1 MAIIHPPSLSAKI
14 GRILAFCVTAFL
26 IFQFISVYLSW
37 QKQSLLAVA
46 SILTGLIINRLSPS
60 RYLTAALMLLSIA
73 ATFRYGWW
81 RVHVL
86 IDYFSV
92 SANRH
97 IGPQVVL
104 MLVLLSAEVYTAVI
118 MVLGYLQTIRPLE
131 RRPIPMPPEA
141 RQWPHVDI
149 LIPTYNE
156 PLAVVRYTALAAL
169 NVDYPPEK
177 LHIYILDDGTR
188 EDFEEFC
195 FQAGVGYI
203 TRPTHPHAKAGNI
216 NHALEAVSSPYIAI
230 FDCDHVPTRSFLQM
244 TLGWFL
250 RDQKLAM
257 LQTPHYF
264 YSPDP
269 FERNLLQYKTIPNE
283 GELFYGIIQ
292 DGNDLW
298 NATFFCGSCA
308 VIRRSALDEIGGIA
322 VETVTEDAHTS
333 LRLQRKGYNTAYI
346 NIPLAAG
353 LATETLAAHV
363 GQRVRWARGMI
374 QILRVDNPLF
384 GKGLNLTQR
393 LCYFVAM
400 CHFLYAVP
408 RIIFLLAPLTYLL
421 LRISIIPGYWVAI
434 LAYAM
439 PHLFLATLTNSRV
452 QSWHRHSFWNEIYE
466 TVLAPHILLPTVLA
480 FINPK
485 LGKFNVT
492 AKGGT
497 LAKTW
502 FDRKISAPTR
512 WLLVLNFLGLL
523 IAPYRLLVTDRTHA
537 GAICMNVAWI
547 VFNIVILG
555 VAAAVAYEQRQL
567 RSSVRIEANIAIR
580 IDLPGGRQIDA
591 ETVDMSVGGALIG
604 LPKHSTLPPG
614 TRIAVSFPTLCGEN
628 KVPAEI
634 QAATDSAV
642 RVAFY
647 PTDIVEQETLARALY
662 SRADAWIREPRSKEV
677 DRPWISL
684 GRVMV
689 LSGHGLYQWIRSV
702 RPPKRADETVTPAS
716 TTVALLLLAV
726 TAVFP
731 GRVWAA
737 GAQPPAVKVTGT
749 GARQNAKPADQSEA
763 ESNEVPTVRQLFSFR
778 DLNGETPIEMHGEVS
793 YYSVHVT
800 LPHSMVPQK
809 ATLKLVYSLDPAL
822 DVRNASLRI
831 QVNGFAVSAVTL
843 QPGQGSSTAE
853 IEIPERLLVRNSILT
868 FEFVGSGAMQSEP
881 EAKQHVFCRIL
892 PDSSLEISGAHL
904 HMERNLGRLP
914 LPFFDNELQTVTEIP
929 FVFLK
934 PPDSHMLQAAGIAA
948 SWTGV
953 QAQATPPRIT
963 ASVGKIPEGN
973 AIIFATRA
981 QLPVEWG
988 IPPGNGPLIALRS
1001 NPTDSFGNLLIVAGD
1016 DGAQLLTAAST
1027 LAMTAASSAGIKPP
1041 LLTGD
1046 TAQPGSLSL
1055 PPARDKD
1062 DAPRWMQAGALNPI
1076 AVCNDKAALRTDGSS
1091 PIPVYFHVPPD
1102 LFYGEELTVNLAI
1115 NYRYDASQVAPG
1127 SALRTYVNDNLVN
1140 ETALPPG
1147 QGIAAG
1153 QELVLV
1159 PVANLQPFGNTLRFS
1174 FDFIRA
1180 HRGPSQYAQPSGS
1193 IGCDSTLD
1201 LRGLNLWT
1209 VLPNLK
1215 LFATAGF
1222 PFTQR
1227 ADLAQTVVVLPTQ
1240 PEAGEIAL
1248 FLQLMS
1254 HFGRQTGYP
1263 ALRVSVA
1270 DSSTTLSPGFD
1281 YLILGSIGNQPAFDA
1296 LRPQLPVAFD
1306 RNGRIEVKPRRWLR
1320 SAGESVLSMNDNLAS
1335 FFRGI
1340 PAMVLDAPRAG
1351 DAPDALI
1358 EQIRS
1363 PASSG
1368 RSVVI
1373 IAFKRDADAAA
1384 IAAAFLEPKRSRPI
1398 AGSLNLMHGSDF
1410 KSYRADANEYYVGDI
1425 SWYTIMRIYISHHFL
1440 LLLLLVILM
1449 CLVLARS
1456 IDRWV
1461 EHRAQER
1468 LKLAASTETR

>member
-1 MAIIHPPSLSAKI
+1 MAIIHPHSLSAKI
-14 GRILAFCVTAFL
+14 GRILAFCATAFL
-26 IFQFISVYLSW
+26 IFQFISIYLSW

-46 SILTGLIINRLSPS
+46 CILTGLIINRLSPS
-60 RYLTAALMLLSIA
+60 RCVTAALMLLSIT

-81 RVHVL
+81 RVRTL
-86 IDYFSV
+86 FDYFSV
-92 SANRH
+92 SANHH
-97 IGPQVVL
+97 ISPDGCL
-104 MLVLLSAEVYTAVI
+104 MLVLLSAEVFTAVI
-118 MVLGYLQTIRPLE
+118 MILGYFQTIRPLQ
-131 RRPIPMPPEA
+131 RRPIPMPPEPG
-141 RQWPHVDI
+141 QWPHVDI

-195 FQAGVGYI
+195 FRAGVGYI

-216 NHALEAVSSPYIAI
+216 NHALEVVSSPYIAI

-244 TLGWFL
+244 TLGWLL

-308 VIRRSALDEIGGIA
+308 LIRRSALDEIGGIA

-374 QILRVDNPLF
+374 QILRTDNPLF

-393 LCYFVAM
+393 LCYFNAM

-466 TVLAPHILLPTVLA
+466 SVLAPHILMPTLLA
-480 FINPK
+480 LINPK

-502 FDRKISAPTR
+502 FDRKISTPTR

-523 IAPYRLLVTDRTHA
+523 VAPYRLLVTDRAHA

-547 VFNIVILG
+547 VFNIMILG

-567 RSSVRIEANIAIR
+567 RASVRIEARVAIR
-580 IDLPGGRQIDA
+580 IDLPGGREIDA
-591 ETVDMSVGGALIG
+591 ETIDMSVGGASIR
-604 LPKHSTLPPG
+604 LPKCPALPPG
-614 TRIAVSFPTLCGEN
+614 TRIAVSFPSLSGDD
-628 KVPAEI
+628 KVPAEVL
-634 QAATDSAV
+634 AASDSTV

-647 PTDIVEQETLARALY
+647 PTDILEQETLARAIY
-662 SRADAWIREPRSKEV
+662 SRADAWIQRSNEV
-677 DRPWISL
+677 DRPWISF
-684 GRVMV
+684 GRVIV
-689 LSGHGLYQWIRSV
+689 LSGHGIYQWIRSL
-702 RPPKRADETVTPAS
+702 RPPKRTDETVVPAS

-726 TAVFP
+726 TAAFP
-731 GRVWAA
+731 GQVSAA
-737 GAQPPAVKVTGT
+737 GAQPPAGT
-749 GARQNAKPADQSEA
+749 SVRQNAKSAGQSGA
-763 ESNEVPTVRQLFSFR
+763 ESPEAPTVRQLFGFR
-778 DLNGETPIEMHGEVS
+778 DLNGENPIEMHGAHS

-822 DVRNASLRI
+822 DVRTASLRI
-831 QVNGFAVSAVTL
+831 QVNGFAVSAVAL
-843 QPGQGSSTAE
+843 QPGQASSTAE
-853 IEIPERLLVRNSILT
+853 IEIPERLLVRNSTLT
-868 FEFVGSGAMQSEP
+868 FEFIGSGAMQSEP

-904 HMERNLGRLP
+904 HLERNLGRLP

-948 SWTGV
+948 SWIGV

-963 ASVGKIPEGN
+963 ASVGNIPQGN

-988 IPPGNGPLIALRS
+988 IPPGSGPLIALRS

-1016 DGAQLLTAAST
+1016 DGEQLLTAAST
-1027 LAMTAASSAGIKPP
+1027 LAMTAAASAGIKSP

-1055 PPARDKD
+1055 PPAREKD
-1062 DAPRWMQAGALNPI
+1062 DAPRWMQAGALNSI
-1076 AVCNDKAALRTDGSS
+1076 EACKDKAALQTDGSS

-1102 LFYGEELTVNLAI
+1102 LFYGEEQTLNLGV

-1127 SALRTYVNDNLVN
+1127 SALRTYVNGNLVN
-1140 ETALPPG
+1140 ETTLPPG
-1147 QGIAAG
+1147 RGVAAG
-1153 QELVLV
+1153 QELILV
-1159 PVANLQPFGNTLRFS
+1159 PVANMQPFGNTLRFS
-1174 FDFIRA
+1174 FDFIPAR
-1180 HRGPSQYAQPSGS
+1180 RGPSQYAQLSGS

-1209 VLPNLK
+1209 VLPNLR

-1227 ADLAQTVVVLPTQ
+1227 ADLAQTVVVLPPQ

-1306 RNGRIEVKPRRWLR
+1306 RNGRIEVKSRRWLR

-1335 FFRGI
+1335 FFHGI

-1363 PASSG
+1363 PASSSH
-1368 RSVVI
+1368 SVVI
-1373 IAFKRDADAAA
+1373 IAFRRDADAAA

-1398 AGSLNLMHGSDF
+1398 AGSLNLMHGSEF

-1425 SWYTIMRIYISHHFL
+1425 SWYTIMRIYTSHHFL
-1440 LLLLLVILM
+1440 LLLLLMTLM
-1449 CLVLARS
+1449 CLLMARS

-1468 LKLAASTETR
+1468 LKLAASAETR